1 MKKLSNR
8 NKIEMLIGKAV
19 ILLLESLIG
28 VGLILGFFWVLGL
41 LFNWV
46 EQSTTRLV
54 FYFVVMG
61 IIIIKMLKKEF
72 EDQEVQI
79 MDKLI
84 EAIILKALQD
94 NPKGLATRQIHK
106 IVKRK
111 LKLILQYKKLEE
123 KMKKTL
129 DKILDQM
136 YNSIRKKERVRVKK
150 MNNVKRKQA
159 RVRAEQMDKLKK
171 DLREGKITKAQL
183 KNKKKRK

>member
-28 VGLILGFFWVLGL
+28 VGLILGFFLVLGL

-72 EDQEVQI
+72 ED
-79 MDKLI
+79 
-84 EAIILKALQD
+84 
-94 NPKGLATRQIHK
+94 
-106 IVKRK
+106 
-111 LKLILQYKKLEE
+111 
-123 KMKKTL
+123 
-129 DKILDQM
+129 
-136 YNSIRKKERVRVKK
+136 
-150 MNNVKRKQA
+150 
-159 RVRAEQMDKLKK
+159 
-171 DLREGKITKAQL
+171 
-183 KNKKKRK
+183 

>member
-28 VGLILGFFWVLGL
+28 VSLILGFFWVLGL

-72 EDQEVQI
+72 ED
-79 MDKLI
+79 
-84 EAIILKALQD
+84 
-94 NPKGLATRQIHK
+94 
-106 IVKRK
+106 
-111 LKLILQYKKLEE
+111 
-123 KMKKTL
+123 
-129 DKILDQM
+129 
-136 YNSIRKKERVRVKK
+136 
-150 MNNVKRKQA
+150 
-159 RVRAEQMDKLKK
+159 
-171 DLREGKITKAQL
+171 
-183 KNKKKRK
+183 

>member
-41 LFNWV
+41 LLNWV

-72 EDQEVQI
+72 ED
-79 MDKLI
+79 
-84 EAIILKALQD
+84 
-94 NPKGLATRQIHK
+94 
-106 IVKRK
+106 
-111 LKLILQYKKLEE
+111 
-123 KMKKTL
+123 
-129 DKILDQM
+129 
-136 YNSIRKKERVRVKK
+136 
-150 MNNVKRKQA
+150 
-159 RVRAEQMDKLKK
+159 
-171 DLREGKITKAQL
+171 
-183 KNKKKRK
+183 

>member
-46 EQSTTRLV
+46 EQSPTRLV

-72 EDQEVQI
+72 ED
-79 MDKLI
+79 
-84 EAIILKALQD
+84 
-94 NPKGLATRQIHK
+94 
-106 IVKRK
+106 
-111 LKLILQYKKLEE
+111 
-123 KMKKTL
+123 
-129 DKILDQM
+129 
-136 YNSIRKKERVRVKK
+136 
-150 MNNVKRKQA
+150 
-159 RVRAEQMDKLKK
+159 
-171 DLREGKITKAQL
+171 
-183 KNKKKRK
+183 